1 MTNKV
6 AASPATR
13 LAIIGA
19 GSAGLT
25 QLKNALEVFARPEVK
40 TELEVVVFESKTEVG
55 GVWYVTKSHCRS
67 ISDVLELIAAGTL
80 TGRQNTITGRVFLP
94 RLPMM
99 RVTSR
104 AGKQDPLSRR
114 TSTRE
119 RERTHHRCTKGSER
133 IFHMIS
139 CSIGIGHFPP
149 ERQSSQ
155 IEVSR
160 HSFRVGYMT
169 TRTLVFV
176 LNPVPSSNWAASTP
190 LRSRH
195 NTSGQADR

>member
-99 RVTSR
+99 RMMRT
-104 AGKQDPLSRR
+104 AGKQNLPSRL

-119 RERTHHRCTKGSER
+119 QERTHRRCTKGSER

-139 CSIGIGHFPP
+139 CSIGIGHFPL
-149 ERQSSQ
+149 ERQSSR

-160 HSFRVGYMT
+160 YVICIGFMS
-169 TRTLVFV
+169 TRTLVYI
-176 LNPVPSSNWAASTP
+176 LNSGPRSNSAGLTPAP
-190 LRSRH
+190 LRSD
-195 NTSGQADR
+195 TIGQADR